1 MPSGKQEGQR
11 GSAWKGRASPKRDR
25 VGAPFRVF
33 LGVTRE
39 APEPQEVLP
48 EHWRVTGGLWA
59 SIRAGYALEAGMVV
73 KPGAGAG
80 SGAGPTPG
88 LRVGPVSVPQGA
100 GVKAGLYAVRPCESA
115 PPVGRTPHRPER
127 DMGPLRVDVRL

>member
-25 VGAPFRVF
+25 VGAPFCVF

-59 SIRAGYALEAGMVV
+59 STRAGYALEAGMVV
-73 KPGAGAG
+73 KPGAGVG

-88 LRVGPVSVPQGA
+88 LRGGPVSGPQGPGSRPA
-100 GVKAGLYAVRPCESA
+100 CMQWGFVRVRP
-115 PPVGRTPHRPER
+115 P
-127 DMGPLRVDVRL
+127 